1 MYLYPVPLDLGF
13 QNLQGVSGSRRQV
26 YRRVQHLGVFL
37 DLREPDDV
45 VDEKE
50 QAFAFPFDHGAVF
63 RHVVLFGNH
72 AAAEHLA
79 ESLDGGQRRFQL
91 VGDVCGEFLAHL
103 FRLDVIGHVHQQHD
117 RPEDAAHFHTG
128 DVRRM

>member
-1 MYLYPVPLDLGF
+1 MGVVDEVDEKLPHIAFVAVQQETSALQMYLYPVPLDLGF

-72 AAAEHLA
+72 AAAGT
-79 ESLDGGQRRFQL
+79 SRR
-91 VGDVCGEFLAHL
+91 
-103 FRLDVIGHVHQQHD
+103 I
-117 RPEDAAHFHTG
+117 P
-128 DVRRM
+128 